1 MPFPPCAL
9 SASVA
14 AKPIRKTSR
23 GACRVSRFDRY
34 LLSQLLMLFGFFSL
48 VLVAIYWVNRAVGL
62 FDELIGDGQTALV
75 FLEFSL
81 LTLPNVIRLVLPIS
95 AFAAT
100 VYAVNRLMGDSELVV
115 MQATGFSAFRL
126 ARPVLYFGLCV
137 ALMMAFLLHGLVPSS
152 RAMLAA
158 RSAELSENVSAR
170 YLSDGEFMHPT
181 EGVTL
186 YIRRITDRGE
196 LQDVFLADDRK
207 PEARRIY
214 TASRALLVRG
224 ETGPKLIMFDG
235 MVQDLGEAQRL
246 SVTRFADFTYDLG
259 RLIDAGT
266 LPGRTIDEMS
276 TPDLLRADP
285 ALLAETKED
294 RAAFLA
300 EGHLRFAMPFLA
312 TAAALIGFSA
322 LLLGGFSRFGLWRQ
336 IGLAVLMLIGLQT
349 IHTWA
354 AGQALRD
361 ARGWPLVYL
370 APVVGL
376 LTAAGLL
383 YLSQRPRR
391 LKRRASPPA
400 PGIGARPS

>member
-1 MPFPPCAL
+1 M
-9 SASVA
+9 
-14 AKPIRKTSR
+14 
-23 GACRVSRFDRY
+23 SRFDRY

-137 ALMMAFLLHGLVPSS
+137 ALMMAVLLHVLVPAS
-152 RAMLAA
+152 RAALAA
-158 RSAELSENVSAR
+158 RSAELSENVTSR

-186 YIRRITDRGE
+186 YIRQITERGE

-207 PEARRIY
+207 AEARRTY

-235 MVQDLGEAQRL
+235 MVQGMTDSRRL

-259 RLIDAGT
+259 QLIDAGT
-266 LPGRTIDEMS
+266 LPGRTIDELS
-276 TPDLLRADP
+276 TPDLLRAE
-285 ALLAETKED
+285 LGVLAETKED
-294 RAAFLA
+294 RAAFLTEA
-300 EGHLRFAMPFLA
+300 HLRFAMPFLA

-336 IGLAVLMLIGLQT
+336 IALSVLLLIGMQT
-349 IHTWA
+349 VHTWA
-354 AGQALRD
+354 SGQALRN
-361 ARGWPLVYL
+361 AMAWPLVYL
-370 APVVGL
+370 APMVGL
-376 LTAAGLL
+376 AVAAVLL
-383 YLSQRPRR
+383 WLSQRPRR
-391 LKRRASPPA
+391 LRRD
-400 PGIGARPS
+400 GAVT